1 MANRYYSAYFKRI
14 TNKHDEP
21 VKAALDGMIMY
32 GVKQYEDN
40 GIISALPTE
49 QMTATLTSLH
59 IDAGTRWARYTD
71 KDIKRKVAKKNAAID
86 NYNAFMREYLNRYL
100 LSRSVKPIEETQRK
114 IMAEII
120 AQGVEEG
127 IGNNK
132 IAARLRALTE
142 STARARL
149 ITRTETGRAMNTG
162 AMFAAANSGVVVNKV
177 WDSAQSNRT
186 RRIPRNQTDHLRMD
200 GISVPFN
207 QPFFVPGMKGFEA
220 MMYPCDPQGSAM
232 NVCNCR
238 CVVAFIPTGELR
250 QPIGGNEFDT
260 VINFVLNNLVTLN
273 NVLINLVSNG

>member
-14 TNKHDEP
+14 TSKHDGP
-21 VKAALDGMIMY
+21 VKAALDAMIDD
-32 GVKQYEDN
+32 GTRQYEDN
-40 GIISALPTE
+40 GIITALPTE
-49 QMTATLTSLH
+49 QMTETLTNLH

-71 KDIKRKVAKKNAAID
+71 KDIKRKVSKKNAAID

-127 IGNNK
+127 IGTNK

-142 STARARL
+142 NPARAKL

-162 AMFAAANSGVVVNKV
+162 AMFAAANSGLEVNKV
-177 WDSAQSNRT
+177 WDSAQNNRT
-186 RRIPRNQTDHLRMD
+186 RRVPRNQTDHLRMN
-200 GISVPFN
+200 GISVPFY
-207 QPFFVPGMKGFEA
+207 QPFFVPGMRGFEA
-220 MMYPCDPQGSAM
+220 MMYPCDAQGSAM

-238 CVVAFIPTGELR
+238 CAVSFVPTGRVKPTL
-250 QPIGGNEFDT
+250 GGNEFDT

-273 NVLINLVSNG
+273 IINAASNE

>member
-14 TNKHDEP
+14 TSKHDGP
-21 VKAALDGMIMY
+21 VKAALDAMIED
-32 GVKQYEDN
+32 GTRQYEDN
-40 GIISALPTE
+40 GIITALPTE
-49 QMTATLTSLH
+49 QMTTTLTNLH

-71 KDIKRKVAKKNAAID
+71 KDIKRKVSKKNAAID

-127 IGNNK
+127 IGTNK

-142 STARARL
+142 NPARAKL

-162 AMFAAANSGVVVNKV
+162 AMFAAANSGLEVNKV
-177 WDSAQSNRT
+177 WDSAQNNRT
-186 RRIPRNQTDHLRMD
+186 RRMPRNQTDHLRMD
-200 GISVPFN
+200 GISVPFY
-207 QPFFVPGMKGFEA
+207 QPFFVPGMRGFEA
-220 MMYPCDPQGSAM
+220 MMYPCDAQGSAM

-238 CVVAFIPTGELR
+238 CAVSFVPTGRVKPTL
-250 QPIGGNEFDT
+250 GGNEFDT

-273 NVLINLVSNG
+273 VINAASNG

>member
-21 VKAALDGMIMY
+21 VKAALDAMIED
-32 GVKQYEDN
+32 GTKQYEEN
-40 GIISALPTE
+40 GVIAALPTK
-49 QMTATLTSLH
+49 QMTTTLTELH

-120 AQGVEEG
+120 AQGIEEG
-127 IGNNK
+127 IGTNK
-132 IAARLRALTE
+132 IAARLRGLTANP
-142 STARARL
+142 ARAKL
-149 ITRTETGRAMNTG
+149 ITRTETGGAMNTG
-162 AMFAAANSGVVVNKV
+162 AMLAAANSNLELNKV
-177 WDSAQSNRT
+177 WDSAQNNRT
-186 RRIPRNQTDHLRMD
+186 RRMPRDKADHLRMN

-220 MMYPCDPQGSAM
+220 MMYPCDPSASAK

-238 CVVAFIPTGELR
+238 CVVAFIPTGEIRKPL
-250 QPIGGNEFDT
+250 GGNEFDM
-260 VINFVLNNLVTLN
+260 VISFVSNNLVTLN
-273 NVLINLVSNG
+273 VINQSANG

>member
-21 VKAALDGMIMY
+21 VKAALDAMIET
-32 GVKQYEDN
+32 GVRQYEYEPN
-40 GIISALPTE
+40 GELQWLPTKE
-49 QMTATLTSLH
+49 MTTALTALH

-71 KDIKRKVAKKNAAID
+71 KDIKRKVSRKSAAID

-127 IGNNK
+127 IGTNK
-132 IAARLRALTE
+132 IAARLRGLTANP
-142 STARARL
+142 ARAKL

-162 AMFAAANSGVVVNKV
+162 AMLAAANSNLELNKV
-177 WDSAQSNRT
+177 WDSAQNNRT
-186 RRIPRNQTDHLRMD
+186 RRVPRNQTDHLRMN
-200 GISVPFN
+200 GISVPFY
-207 QPFFVPGMKGFEA
+207 QPFFVPGVRGFEA
-220 MMYPCDPQGSAM
+220 MMYPCDAQGSAM

-238 CVVAFIPTGELR
+238 CAVSFVPTGR
-250 QPIGGNEFDT
+250 VKPTVGGNEFDM
-260 VINFVLNNLVTLN
+260 VINFVLNNIVTLN
-273 NVLINLVSNG
+273 NVNILGNG

>member
-14 TNKHDEP
+14 TNKHDGP
-21 VKAALDGMIMY
+21 VKAALDAMIED
-32 GVKQYEDN
+32 GTRQYEDN

-49 QMTATLTSLH
+49 QMTTTLTNLH

-127 IGNNK
+127 IGTNK
-132 IAARLRALTE
+132 IAARLRELTANP
-142 STARARL
+142 ARAKL

-220 MMYPCDPQGSAM
+220 MMYPCDPQGSAI

-273 NVLINLVSNG
+273 IINAASNG

>member
-21 VKAALDGMIMY
+21 VKAALDAMIED
-32 GVKQYEDN
+32 GTKQYEDN

-49 QMTATLTSLH
+49 QMTATLTNLH

-114 IMAEII
+114 IMAAII
-120 AQGVEEG
+120 AQGIEEG
-127 IGNNK
+127 IGTNK
-132 IAARLRALTE
+132 IAARLRELTANP
-142 STARARL
+142 ARAKL

-162 AMFAAANSGVVVNKV
+162 AMLAAANSNLELNKV
-177 WDSAQSNRT
+177 WDSAQNNRT
-186 RRIPRNQTDHLRMD
+186 RRMPRDKTDHLRMN
-200 GISVPFN
+200 GVSVPYDAF
-207 QPFFVPGMKGFEA
+207 FFVPGMQGFDA
-220 MMYPCDPQGSAM
+220 MLYPCDPQGSAM

-238 CVVAFIPTGELR
+238 CAVSFVPTGRLK
-250 QPIGGNEFDT
+250 PTLGGNEFTD
-260 VINFVLNNLVTLN
+260 VISFVTNNLVTLN

>member
-21 VKAALDGMIMY
+21 VKAALDAMIED
-32 GVKQYEDN
+32 GTKQYEDN

-49 QMTATLTSLH
+49 QMTTTLTNLH

-127 IGNNK
+127 IG
-132 IAARLRALTE
+132 E
-142 STARARL
+142 
-149 ITRTETGRAMNTG
+149 
-162 AMFAAANSGVVVNKV
+162 
-177 WDSAQSNRT
+177 
-186 RRIPRNQTDHLRMD
+186 
-200 GISVPFN
+200 
-207 QPFFVPGMKGFEA
+207 
-220 MMYPCDPQGSAM
+220 
-232 NVCNCR
+232 
-238 CVVAFIPTGELR
+238 
-250 QPIGGNEFDT
+250 
-260 VINFVLNNLVTLN
+260 
-273 NVLINLVSNG
+273 